1 MTSTKASRHN
11 VNSYHQSHYKL
22 PANISRKK
30 ALLYLKFYIG
40 RKQIGIFLNIIR
52 ERLDDNFLLFHG
64 FKLLHQYVIKG
75 LRQKQKT
82 VQYGAL
88 PIIKKV
94 LKMHCIDTSSNEK
107 NNELRRILCALIT
120 SMGKEYGKDMIAHG
134 IFEDLVEIL
143 KIFIEYYSQFNKKL
157 CGTKQVENF
166 YINIIRSISS
176 ILNIHGNHHVND
188 NNNNIHTQNLN
199 EAKPLH
205 VMLDFIKQQKEVD
218 VNSKLTEEIL
228 LKYLKIGSELFQ
240 KHVRCVESTYVC
252 VRCLCVYI

>member
-1 MTSTKASRHN
+1 MGESN
-11 VNSYHQSHYKL
+11 VNH
-22 PANISRKK
+22 
-30 ALLYLKFYIG
+30 
-40 RKQIGIFLNIIR
+40 
-52 ERLDDNFLLFHG
+52 E
-64 FKLLHQYVIKG
+64 
-75 LRQKQKT
+75 T
-82 VQYGAL
+82 
-88 PIIKKV
+88 
-94 LKMHCIDTSSNEK
+94 TSSPSNKYEYFIASKAKK
-107 NNELRRILCALIT
+107 NLDVSIDR
-120 SMGKEYGKDMIAHG
+120 MIRWKA
-134 IFEDLVEIL
+134 IDQDPDTYY
-143 KIFIEYYSQFNKKL
+143 KKIEYYSQFNKKL

-205 VMLDFIKQQKEVD
+205 VMLDFIKRQKEVD